1 MPMIGLG
8 SDNNRS
14 APFLLIL
21 QKRVA
26 RYFAYPIEI
35 WNRAVS
41 FLTSFESKNF
51 MKLSL
56 VNSIETYVLGKTKEK
71 LSLKNI
77 IGSMMGSST
86 YMGVHVPCTAVA
98 FHKEGKF
105 NFTPCHSVYSK
116 SYWLIFVRASRDV
129 FQHSKSSFN
138 IYHQVQ

>member
-1 MPMIGLG
+1 MVENNNQNNNR
-8 SDNNRS
+8 NNRS

-21 QKRVA
+21 QKPVA

-77 IGSMMGSST
+77 GGSVMGSSKWEFT
-86 YMGVHVPCTAVA
+86 CLVQPSRSIRKVNSISRPVTA
-98 FHKEGKF
+98 
-105 NFTPCHSVYSK
+105 FTQNPTG
-116 SYWLIFVRASRDV
+116 
-129 FQHSKSSFN
+129 
-138 IYHQVQ
+138 